1 MLCQCDRSLLCTGQT
16 MHQDFVEIM
25 VTGLIIASPTEVLST
40 LILASC
46 WREPMII
53 NSVLESLMKSQF
65 DAIQL
70 RTSAIHFSIVLT
82 AFTCEEGLID
92 TSYCVS
98 ST

>member
-1 MLCQCDRSLLCTGQT
+1 MLYQCDRSLSCAGQT
-16 MHQDFVEIM
+16 IHQDFVEVM
-25 VTGLIIASPTEVLST
+25 VTGLIIASPTEILST

-46 WREPMII
+46 WREPLII
-53 NSVLESLMKSQF
+53 NFVLESLMKSQF

-70 RTSAIHFSIVLT
+70 RTSAMHFSIVLT
-82 AFTCEEGLID
+82 AFTCEVGLID